1 MKKVLVR
8 ISDDVFYL
16 IDSRGLKL
24 ILEALFS

>member
-16 IDSRGLKL
+16 IDCRGLKL